1 MQRPSP
7 LTWLPLWER
16 ALEVEIGIGFVVS
29 GVDRD
34 YFRNTL
40 YETRKQSGDPRLS
53 ELVMFL
59 PAAPLDNQIWI
70 CKKAVEM
77 EG

>member
-16 ALEVEIGIGFVVS
+16 ALEVEIGIGFVVE
-29 GVDRD
+29 GVERD

-40 YETRKQSGDPRLS
+40 YKPVSNQVIPGYLS
-53 ELVMFL
+53 
-59 PAAPLDNQIWI
+59 
-70 CKKAVEM
+70 
-77 EG
+77 